1 MLLKFALIFVG
12 ATLAVGQDQAPF
24 SLVRVNAP
32 DAEITDV
39 GWTTPPESNASTKKS
54 ANRPYLDPL
63 GIPSP
68 SGTGGLTNPLE
79 RTRGGDEWVIAPP
92 ATRTAPPSDDSKVT
106 VYTGIKNTGTRSIT
120 AVDGEIIFGD
130 RRDQSEHIVVHFS
143 YKKEILPGQS
153 LLLSQK
159 FSFVEGWKRLQQ
171 AVQNKSAS
179 VKASIAGLDYADG
192 SSWRRPK

>member
-1 MLLKFALIFVG
+1 MLIKFALIFAA

-39 GWTTPPESNASTKKS
+39 GWTTPPESSALAKKS

-63 GIPSP
+63 GTPST
-68 SGTGGLTNPLE
+68 SRGDLSNPLD
-79 RTRGGDEWVIAPP
+79 RGGVEILAPP
-92 ATRTAPPSDDSKVT
+92 ATRTPPPSDDSKVT
-106 VYTGIKNTGTRSIT
+106 VYTGIKNTGTRAIT
-120 AVDGEIIFGD
+120 AIDGEIIFGN
-130 RRDQSEHIVVHFS
+130 RRDQSEYFVIHFR
-143 YKKEILPGQS
+143 YKKGIPPGQS

-179 VKASIAGLDYADG
+179 VKVSIAGLEYADG
-192 SSWRRPK
+192 SGWRRPK